1 MKIERNTKK
10 IKKIKNNNNNNN
22 NNNPSK
28 KSKISKK
35 VSNKYKYNE
44 ETDDLTENDMF
55 LIFLINYI
63 SNKSKSKG
71 IKMMYK
77 LFNNNEK
84 NETNETN
91 ETNEKVPKSLIH
103 KLHFLLSIETPKLL
117 NQISKNKKCLLLSNS
132 KFRKQII
139 SQEGGRYLMRLEKGD
154 QPITGNDI
162 SAALDD
168 ISEILTRAQY
178 TPQGKN
184 LKYVNLLI
192 NMFRGDEDSLKD
204 HIKYYVMPEY
214 ITYFPPSLNIKKI
227 FEDFG
232 QFPGLYTLY
241 KLYINNMNQYKIEKG
256 ELDPRDIKPDQFEKL
271 AEKLIAAKYAIMDI
285 KDPKGV
291 INDRM
296 MYS

>member
-10 IKKIKNNNNNNN
+10 IKKNNNN

-28 KSKISKK
+28 KYKISKK

-84 NETNETN
+84 NEKNEKN

-168 ISEILTRAQY
+168 ISELLTRAQY
-178 TPQGKN
+178 TKPGRN

-192 NMFRGDEDSLKD
+192 NMFRGDQDSLKD
-204 HIKYYVMPEY
+204 HLKYYFLPEY
-214 ITYFPPSLNIKKI
+214 ISYFPPSLNVKKI

-285 KDPKGV
+285 KNPKRA